1 MPGPPKQTLPF
12 APGGGGEGVQS
23 SWVPGLAPRGPTLAT
38 FKTSPQRESRGP
50 ERGSDL
56 PTPHS
61 RKEAE
66 LGLALHPDPSFP
78 IEFSAAHG
86 KWLLCG

>member
-1 MPGPPKQTLPF
+1 MPGPPKQTLSF
-12 APGGGGEGVQS
+12 APGGGGEGFQS
-23 SWVPGLAPRGPTLAT
+23 SWVLGLAPRGPTLAT

-50 ERGSDL
+50 EMGSDL

-61 RKEAE
+61 RKEIE

-78 IEFSAAHG
+78 IEFPAVHG
-86 KWLLCG
+86 KWLLWG